1 MHFLKATYYFIF
13 AVNNSK
19 TDIMGATESSL
30 NSYTKSAMKIKTTK
44 ESRLRKI
51 ILNSEIK
58 PISSLEYQDL
68 RLKAYKAVR

>member
-1 MHFLKATYYFIF
+1 MHFLNGTFYFIF
-13 AVNNSK
+13 VVNNTK
-19 TDIMGATESSL
+19 VDIMGATGL
-30 NSYTKSAMKIKTTK
+30 NVNSYAKTEIKIKATK
-44 ESRLRKI
+44 ESRLRTI